1 MDIRFIN
8 SKNEIINAS
17 RLSIKVI
24 GDCLIGINEKQDT
37 VVIERYGREEEAR
50 KSLKVVGQIIYEK
63 VGEDIV
69 IDLRIS
75 NDKVDISKEVTEAVK
90 KIKEKNVM

>member
-8 SKNEIINAS
+8 SKGEIINAS

-90 KIKEKNVM
+90 KKKKKM

>member
-8 SKNEIINAS
+8 SKGEIINAS

-69 IDLRIS
+69 IDLR
-75 NDKVDISKEVTEAVK
+75 KGEK
-90 KIKEKNVM
+90 K